1 MMIEQEGA
9 DCVVT
14 IYGETKRIKNCK
26 ALKLANTM
34 WNKEG
39 EKYTKEEMDSFG
51 LVVKEEDFSND
62 FHKTGGGGERQ

>member
-1 MMIEQEGA
+1 MEIEQEGA

-34 WNKEG
+34 WNKDSEH
-39 EKYTKEEMDSFG
+39 YTKEEMEEFG
-51 LVVKEEDFSND
+51 FELKRGMV
-62 FHKTGGGGERQ
+62 